1 MLTTKLE
8 DFVEKTKQKKLDKQ
22 LHPKVRHRGFK
33 RIKGCGEGSVH

>member
-22 LHPKVRHRGFK
+22 LHPKDAEK
-33 RIKGCGEGSVH
+33 D